1 MSEIRKGLKVLIVED
16 ESDFATTCARL
27 LQRKGYSPR
36 IALSGLE
43 ALELIDRE
51 PPDLI
56 LTDLRLPAVDGLA
69 VLRRAR
75 RGPRKIPVVMF
86 TAYASQASRREALE
100 EGAAVY
106 LCKPFSAAALHAAI
120 QRALISG

>member
-1 MSEIRKGLKVLIVED
+1 MSEIQKGLKVLIVED
-16 ESDFATTCARL
+16 ESDLATTCARL
-27 LQRKGYSPR
+27 LRQKGHFPS

-43 ALELIDRE
+43 ALELMERE

-69 VLRRAR
+69 VLRHAR

-100 EGAAVY
+100 EGAAAF
-106 LCKPFSAAALHAAI
+106 LCKPFSAAELHAAI
-120 QRALISG
+120 KRALVSG